1 MATDAEV
8 RRALKDAGQPVPE
21 RGKLGQDYYR
31 QYAELT
37 GDDAA
42 AAGPDLPGPGSP
54 DGESSPGSLPG
65 SGSGERR
72 PRRATPRGRPKSLW
86 QRMTSQGG
94 GRRGRARHGPR
105 VPVDRLCERG
115 WEFLARMAGPTPL
128 GRCLSMQSPVAGLV
142 MEDIVAGTM
151 VDRALQP
158 IARAEQRSEKV
169 LALFGPPL
177 IVAALQSAQ
186 GLPDEQRQLREAFLV
201 PMLRECMVLGVDIAA
216 DKIKVKAERDAEM
229 GPAYAQADELIAM
242 IFNPPSAYAQAGAEA
257 EAAEQAAADDEAAA
271 RNAQAFAVG

>member
-8 RRALKDAGQPVPE
+8 RQVLRDAGEPVAE
-21 RGKLGQDYYR
+21 RGKLGAAQR
-31 QYAELT
+31 QRYAELT
-37 GDDAA
+37 GDDTP
-42 AAGPDLPGPGSP
+42 AGPDLPDPGS
-54 DGESSPGSLPG
+54 GEHSSSTGTLPG
-65 SGSGERR
+65 PGSGERR

-94 GRRGRARHGPR
+94 GRRGRSRHTR

-186 GLPDEQRQLREAFLV
+186 GLPDQQRAMREAFLV
-201 PMLRECMVLGVDIAA
+201 PMLREAMVLGVDVAA

-242 IFNPPSAYAQAGAEA
+242 IFNPPSAYTEA
-257 EAAEQAAADDEAAA
+257 EAAAAEAAAAEDEQADAAA
-271 RNAQAFAVG
+271 RNAQAFAAG